1 MRRVPRIKSVMTPF
15 PYSVSCDATVVEA
28 QALMASH
35 HVRHL
40 PVKKGSSLI
49 GVVSDREIQLA
60 LAPERGSGNQALRVR
75 DVASLDLY
83 VVDLSTPL
91 DEVLSH
97 MARSHVSCALVRKG
111 TKLVGVFTLTDA
123 CRLFGEYLRG
133 DDDSPDDVA

>member
-15 PYSVSCDATVVEA
+15 PYSVAADATVADA
-28 QALMASH
+28 QALMARH

-40 PVKKGSSLI
+40 PVKKGTALV
-49 GVVSDREIQLA
+49 GVVSDREVRMA
-60 LAPERGSGNQALRVR
+60 LDPQRGKADPELRVR
-75 DVASLDLY
+75 DVTSPDVY

-111 TKLVGVFTLTDA
+111 ARLVGVFTTTDA
-123 CRLFGEYLRG
+123 CRLLGEYLRG

>member
-15 PYSVSCDATVVEA
+15 PYSVAADATITDA
-28 QALMASH
+28 RALMAAH

-40 PVKKGSSLI
+40 PVKKGTSLI
-49 GVVSDREIQLA
+49 GVISERDVIVA
-60 LAPERGSGNQALRVR
+60 LDPQRGNVDPDVRVR
-75 DVASLDLY
+75 DVASLDVY

-91 DEVLSH
+91 DEVLAH
-97 MARSHVSCALVRKG
+97 MARSHVGCALVRKG
-111 TKLVGVFTLTDA
+111 TKLVGVFTTTDA

>member
-15 PYSVSCDATVVEA
+15 PYSVSCDATVEEA
-28 QALMASH
+28 RALMASH

-49 GVVSDREIQLA
+49 GVVSDRELEFA
-60 LAPERGSGNQALRVR
+60 SDPANNRPGLRVR
-75 DVASLDLY
+75 DVASLDVY

-97 MARSHVSCALVRKG
+97 MARAHVSCALVRKG
-111 TKLVGVFTLTDA
+111 TKLVGVFTNADA

>member
-15 PYSVSCDATVVEA
+15 PYSVSCDATVEEA

-49 GVVSDREIQLA
+49 GVVSDREIQFA
-60 LAPERGSGNQALRVR
+60 VDPAKNRPGLRVR
-75 DVASLDLY
+75 DVASLDVY

-97 MARSHVSCALVRKG
+97 MARSHVSCALIRKG
-111 TKLVGVFTLTDA
+111 TKLVGVFTNTDA
-123 CRLFGEYLRG
+123 CRVFGEYLRG

>member
-15 PYSVSCDATVVEA
+15 PYSVSADATVEDA
-28 QALMASH
+28 QRLMATH

-40 PVKKGSSLI
+40 PVKKGTSLI
-49 GVVSDREIQLA
+49 AVVSDRDVRMA
-60 LAPERGSGNQALRVR
+60 LDPQRSKGDVPLRVR
-75 DVASLDLY
+75 DVASLDVY

-111 TKLVGVFTLTDA
+111 TKLVGVFTTTDA
-123 CRLFGEYLRG
+123 CRLFGEFLRG
-133 DDDSPDDVA
+133 QDDSPDDVA

>member
-15 PYSVSCDATVVEA
+15 PYSVAADATVEDA
-28 QALMASH
+28 QALMARH

-40 PVKKGSSLI
+40 PVKRGTSLI
-49 GVVSDREIQLA
+49 GVVSDRDLRMA
-60 LAPERGSGNQALRVR
+60 LDPQRGKGDPVLRVR
-75 DVASLDLY
+75 DVTSLDVY

-111 TKLVGVFTLTDA
+111 TRVVGVFTTTDA
-123 CRLFGEYLRG
+123 CRLFGEFLRG
-133 DDDSPDDVA
+133 QDDWPDDVA